1 MTDKNHYRVGV
12 HYQEGTILTIYANSL
27 EEAEKKAEE
36 ILNDS
41 VQAIFPEEC
50 KPKIIHREFMVT

>member
-1 MTDKNHYRVGV
+1 MKDYYRVGV
-12 HYQEGTILTIYANSL
+12 HYQEGTILTIYANSP

-41 VQAIFPEEC
+41 VQAVYPKEC
-50 KPKIIHREFMVT
+50 EPKIIHREFIVEP